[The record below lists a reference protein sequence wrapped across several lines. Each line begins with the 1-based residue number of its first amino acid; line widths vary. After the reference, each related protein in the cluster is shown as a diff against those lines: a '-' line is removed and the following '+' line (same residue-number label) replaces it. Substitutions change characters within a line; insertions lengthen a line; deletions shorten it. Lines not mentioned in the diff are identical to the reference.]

1 MRICWRFLWASNQ
14 AEVMPSGVAK
24 DGGRRSTVRLLVL
37 AKQREAM
44 RERRVIC
51 AVKSETIFIIYEG
64 WSQWYGAWT
73 SLVDMNFVHRHSLSI
88 VTGLILVSLIACYAF
103 LVRDASTHFGSFVG
117 NAIADW
123 SGMFMTVLATK
134 YLYEAKRHPH
144 EPMHFG
150 FRLMIHNHPLT
161 LFLLVT
167 GSGWLGLFLALPVE
181 DKWGQVVGNLVSEW
195 TQSLGFVWLTKRF
208 IERKD

>member
-1 MRICWRFLWASNQ
+1 
-14 AEVMPSGVAK
+14 VG
-24 DGGRRSTVRLLVL
+24 
-37 AKQREAM
+37 
-44 RERRVIC
+44 
-51 AVKSETIFIIYEG
+51 
-64 WSQWYGAWT
+64 
-73 SLVDMNFVHRHSLSI
+73 MNFVHRHSLSI

-134 YLYEAKRHPH
+134 HLYEAKRHPH

-208 IERKD
+208 IERKAVEHRKALEIVGGGYVPDLRHVQ

>member
-1 MRICWRFLWASNQ
+1 
-14 AEVMPSGVAK
+14 
-24 DGGRRSTVRLLVL
+24 
-37 AKQREAM
+37 M
-44 RERRVIC
+44 RERRVIS
-51 AVKSETIFIIYEG
+51 AVKSETIFIICG
-64 WSQWYGAWT
+64 VRSQWSSGWRNV
-73 SLVDMNFVHRHSLSI
+73 VDMKFLHRHSLSI
-88 VTGLILVSLIACYAF
+88 VTGLIVLALVACYG
-103 LVRDASTHFGSFVG
+103 LLIRDASTHLGSFVG

-144 EPMHFG
+144 EPMHLG
-150 FRLMIHNHPLT
+150 FRLMIHNHPLM

-208 IERKD
+208 IERKAVEHRKALDRKSVV

>member
-1 MRICWRFLWASNQ
+1 MGMKFA
-14 AEVMPSGVAK
+14 
-24 DGGRRSTVRLLVL
+24 
-37 AKQREAM
+37 
-44 RERRVIC
+44 
-51 AVKSETIFIIYEG
+51 
-64 WSQWYGAWT
+64 
-73 SLVDMNFVHRHSLSI
+73 HRHSLSI
-88 VTGLILVSLIACYAF
+88 VTGLIVVTLVVWYA
-103 LVRDASTHFGSFVG
+103 LWIPDPSTHLGSFVG

-134 YLYEAKRHPH
+134 HLYEAKRHPG
-144 EPMHFG
+144 EPVHLG
-150 FRLMIHNHPLT
+150 LRLMLHNHPLT

-208 IERKD
+208 IELKAVEHRNAVAGS